1 MNTVL
6 KDSELVAPSADRCL
20 VLVVDVSDGPEW
32 VLAPLSLGINE
43 ARPKSHAHRNVVK
56 VFNRYIVKLA
66 MLVDDLAYDLQ
77 LVVSI
82 AVNVGL
88 EGLLSDDLVGE
99 TLYLDLDLEGVAL
112 QDHELVSEVSRVLI
126 DRNPDGHCIIL
137 ELAVH
142 LIHVKTI
149 IEVLLKPENVL
160 LALSLL
166 PKSHLALEPTF
177 LAENLEATLAPQ
189 ELGDKEIRLLTL
201 CLQ

>member
-1 MNTVL
+1 
-6 KDSELVAPSADRCL
+6 
-20 VLVVDVSDGPEW
+20 
-32 VLAPLSLGINE
+32 
-43 ARPKSHAHRNVVK
+43 
-56 VFNRYIVKLA
+56 

-77 LVVSI
+77 LIVSI

-88 EGLLSDDLVGE
+88 EGLLSYNLIRE

-112 QDHELVSEVSRVLI
+112 QDHELVAEVSRVLI
-126 DRNPDGHCIIL
+126 DRDPDGHCIIL

-149 IEVLLKPENVL
+149 IEVFLKPQYVF

-166 PKSHLALEPTF
+166 PQSHLALEPAL
-177 LAENLEATLAPQ
+177 LAEDLEATLAPQ

-201 CLQ
+201 GL

>member
-1 MNTVL
+1 MDAIL
-6 KDSELVAPSADRCL
+6 KDSELVAPSANRCL

-32 VLAPLSLGINE
+32 VLTPLSLGVDE
-43 ARPKSHAHRNVVK
+43 ARSKSHAHRNVIEVL
-56 VFNRYIVKLA
+56 NRHIVKLA

-88 EGLLSDDLVGE
+88 EGLLSYDLIRE

-112 QDHELVSEVSRVLI
+112 QDHELVAEVGRVLI
-126 DRNPDGHCIIL
+126 DGDPDGHCIIL

-149 IEVLLKPENVL
+149 I
-160 LALSLL
+160 
-166 PKSHLALEPTF
+166 
-177 LAENLEATLAPQ
+177 
-189 ELGDKEIRLLTL
+189 
-201 CLQ
+201 